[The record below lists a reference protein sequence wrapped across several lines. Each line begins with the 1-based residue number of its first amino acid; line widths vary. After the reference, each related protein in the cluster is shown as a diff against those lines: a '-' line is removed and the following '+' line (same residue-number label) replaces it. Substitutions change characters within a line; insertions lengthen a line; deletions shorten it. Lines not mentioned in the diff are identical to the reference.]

1 MEGKTFS
8 LKSGNKTSFK
18 NMGSSPL
25 KHEKG
30 GEEHKH
36 LFEKATG
43 KKFTET
49 KFGKALIRGR
59 EKVRANVND
68 DIKGNLWSGVGK
80 AVFTPEPHDNEA
92 PKENPDGSGGINTDN
107 LKENY
112 IGEVD
117 NDGNQVLQSSAG
129 DPYSY
134 RLTPDGDYQ
143 FKKGNDE
150 WSTASGAG
158 LENIKKR
165 YEK

>member
-1 MEGKTFS
+1 MEEKTFS

-18 NMGSSPL
+18 DMGSSPL

-43 KKFTET
+43 KKFSET

-59 EKVRANVND
+59 EKIRENVHD
-68 DIKGNLWSGVGK
+68 DVKGNLWQGVGK
-80 AVFTPEPHDNEA
+80 AVITKGENKD
-92 PKENPDGSGGINTDN
+92 PKENPDGSGGINTDH

-112 IGEVD
+112 VGEVD
-117 NDGNQVLQSSAG
+117 EGGNQVLQSSAG

-150 WSTASGAG
+150 WSTASGKG
-158 LENIKKR
+158 LENIKSR